1 MSNGVEIAKNELA
14 MKEAFLSQSKT
25 VLTNEARFMKP
36 PCLRVGLEMEAALVG
51 GNGEQ
56 VSEQV
61 RDAIVFHHPFSAQ
74 ELGASQIE
82 WRTEPI
88 RIDEKGGLNMLVQQA
103 EDRNRFIVKSANQLE
118 VNVLRSGTNP
128 FISIPE
134 IKRTNKK
141 KYELVPD
148 HHNQHRVR
156 KDTLIG
162 HEEKVDVGDAAVVS
176 LLSSLQCNIQ
186 AKNFIDAIDLTNRSM
201 MIGPLIVALSGNARF
216 LDGTDTGMADVRMTA
231 WETSHDVRDD
241 DQRKAGKALRVG
253 LPDRYFKDMADYFD
267 RISQHPFILNDPDH
281 ALPIGIGLFW
291 QDTRIKVIGDDTLV
305 VEFRPVSI
313 QPSVE
318 EDLAVM
324 LFYLGRL
331 EWSKIHNEELLP
343 IDQVREN
350 RALAMTHGIKPFQEL
365 LGIEIDRAE
374 EALLSEGVDDSIH
387 GFMDI
392 LRDRVKT
399 GLTPSDK
406 VAKQVKLVEGI
417 GFSRQN
423 ALLCV
428 FGLKSFAMSY

>member
-141 KYELVPD
+141 
-148 HHNQHRVR
+148 
-156 KDTLIG
+156 
-162 HEEKVDVGDAAVVS
+162 
-176 LLSSLQCNIQ
+176 
-186 AKNFIDAIDLTNRSM
+186 SM
-201 MIGPLIVALSGNARF
+201 N
-216 LDGTDTGMADVRMTA
+216 
-231 WETSHDVRDD
+231 
-241 DQRKAGKALRVG
+241 
-253 LPDRYFKDMADYFD
+253 
-267 RISQHPFILNDPDH
+267 
-281 ALPIGIGLFW
+281 
-291 QDTRIKVIGDDTLV
+291 
-305 VEFRPVSI
+305 
-313 QPSVE
+313 
-318 EDLAVM
+318 
-324 LFYLGRL
+324 
-331 EWSKIHNEELLP
+331 
-343 IDQVREN
+343 
-350 RALAMTHGIKPFQEL
+350 
-365 LGIEIDRAE
+365 
-374 EALLSEGVDDSIH
+374 
-387 GFMDI
+387 
-392 LRDRVKT
+392 
-399 GLTPSDK
+399 
-406 VAKQVKLVEGI
+406 
-417 GFSRQN
+417 
-423 ALLCV
+423 
-428 FGLKSFAMSY
+428 